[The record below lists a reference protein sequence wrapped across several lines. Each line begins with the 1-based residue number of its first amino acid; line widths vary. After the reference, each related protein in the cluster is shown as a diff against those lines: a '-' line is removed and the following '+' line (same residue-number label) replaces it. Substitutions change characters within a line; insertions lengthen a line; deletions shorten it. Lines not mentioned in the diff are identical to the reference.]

1 VNDRQYK
8 KTAMANLVNILSEVS
23 LEETQTLQ
31 TVLFNSD
38 AKINFD
44 KKERADNPTGLR
56 LYFKPF

>member
-1 VNDRQYK
+1 MNDRQYK
-8 KTAMANLVNILSEVS
+8 KKAMANLVNILSEVS
-23 LEETQTLQ
+23 LEETQTLP

-44 KKERADNPTGLR
+44 KKERAGNPTGLR

>member
-1 VNDRQYK
+1 MNDRQYK